1 MRTLPAIAPTAP
13 QVDDDQMV
21 PEELVGRLYRLGES
35 AVLDLLA
42 GLSPTER
49 ANLAMF
55 CYRKAHLH
63 RTGLAIAATCDR
75 DTLIQAWGTALGQAI
90 FAQSR
95 ERAAEPDRVTVSRR
109 SRITLARS
117 AQLIPFAPAIVPN
130 DVDDADEMDEIDAMV
145 DVATL
150 TDLADPADAAM
161 ATTIMSAVDPL

>member
-13 QVDDDQMV
+13 QLDDDQMV

-95 ERAAEPDRVTVSRR
+95 ERAAPDRVTVSRR
-109 SRITLARS
+109 SKITLARS
-117 AQLIPFAPAIVPN
+117 AQLVPFAPAIVP
-130 DVDDADEMDEIDAMV
+130 DDADEMDEGYEVV
-145 DVATL
+145 DVAAFAN
-150 TDLADPADAAM
+150 LADPADAAM
-161 ATTIMSAVDPL
+161 ATTIISAVDPL

>member
-13 QVDDDQMV
+13 QLDDDQLV

-95 ERAAEPDRVTVSRR
+95 ERVAGPDRVAVSRR
-109 SRITLARS
+109 SKITLARS
-117 AQLIPFAPAIVPN
+117 AQLVPFAPAIVP
-130 DVDDADEMDEIDAMV
+130 DDLDDADEMDEVV
-145 DVATL
+145 DVAA
-150 TDLADPADAAM
+150 LADLSDRADAAM

>member
-1 MRTLPAIAPTAP
+1 MRTLPAVAPTAP
-13 QVDDDQMV
+13 QLDDDQVV

-75 DTLIQAWGTALGQAI
+75 DTLIQAWGTALGQAL

-95 ERAAEPDRVTVSRR
+95 ERTAAPHRVAVTRR
-109 SRITLARS
+109 SKITLACS
-117 AQLIPFAPAIVPN
+117 AQLVPFVPAIVP
-130 DVDDADEMDEIDAMV
+130 DDLDETTEVVDLDA
-145 DVATL
+145 L
-150 TDLADPADAAM
+150 TDIADQADAAM
-161 ATTIMSAVDPL
+161 ATTIIAAVDPL

>member
-13 QVDDDQMV
+13 QLDDDQMV

-95 ERAAEPDRVTVSRR
+95 ERAAPDRVTVSRR
-109 SRITLARS
+109 SKITLARS
-117 AQLIPFAPAIVPN
+117 AQLVPFAPAIVP
-130 DVDDADEMDEIDAMV
+130 DDMDEGDDVV
-145 DVATL
+145 DVAAFAG
-150 TDLADPADAAM
+150 LADPADAAM
-161 ATTIMSAVDPL
+161 ATTIISAVDPL

>member
-1 MRTLPAIAPTAP
+1 MRTLPAVAPTAP
-13 QVDDDQMV
+13 QLDDDQLV

-75 DTLIQAWGTALGQAI
+75 DTLIQAWGTGLGQAI
-90 FAQSR
+90 FLQSH
-95 ERAAEPDRVTVSRR
+95 ERAAPDRVTVSRR
-109 SRITLARS
+109 SKITLARS
-117 AQLIPFAPAIVPN
+117 AQLI
-130 DVDDADEMDEIDAMV
+130 
-145 DVATL
+145 
-150 TDLADPADAAM
+150 
-161 ATTIMSAVDPL
+161 